1 MLQIFGSE
9 PYRGGAKMPVCEKI
23 DDMKALPLIVP
34 YNTPQEK
41 IDRLK
46 KLGYEVKIGKKLEE
60 DKNDN
65 NKG

>member
-1 MLQIFGSE
+1 
-9 PYRGGAKMPVCEKI
+9 MPVCEKI

-41 IDRLK
+41 IDKFLK
-46 KLGYEVKIGKKLEE
+46 TGFEVIIGKKPEE

-65 NKG
+65 DKG

>member
-1 MLQIFGSE
+1 
-9 PYRGGAKMPVCEKI
+9 MPVCEKI

-60 DKNDN
+60 DENDN

>member
-1 MLQIFGSE
+1 
-9 PYRGGAKMPVCEKI
+9 MPVCEKI
-23 DDMKALPLIVP
+23 DDTELFPLIVP

-46 KLGYEVKIGKKLEE
+46 KRGFTVEIGKKPKEE

-65 NKG
+65 NKD